1 VTSAERYTSVLN
13 NPAEFLRIVEEKDQ
27 EIDKLWNLV
36 RQLKK
41 EIYGPK
47 SERVKPTA
55 NPDQLTLF
63 SFDEVVA
70 PPVEEESVAIEEHTR
85 AIRRGRKPLPDTL
98 PREEV
103 FHKPEVTECTH
114 CHAELVQIGEERS
127 QELEKVPAHL
137 KIIEHIRPKMACSAC
152 KEHGVKVEPLPVSV
166 LPIEGARP
174 GAGLLADIIVSKYV
188 DCIPLHKQEELFRR
202 QGIELRRQRMCDWV
216 RAVVEIVTPL
226 YDALQRE
233 ILKSPYVQADETT
246 LKVQDGATPGKC
258 HTGYLWGIHG
268 PPDLI
273 WFHYADTRAGKVPEE
288 LFKGY
293 QGVVQTDAYAGYNPV
308 FLPSEVRRLA
318 CLAHIRRKFI
328 DVQDTAGS
336 ECNAILR
343 LISDIYRKERSGNTP
358 EQLLAIRAAVT
369 GPLLEKLFT
378 YLKELRN
385 KILPKAPIQSAITY
399 TLNQETE
406 MLRVLESG
414 VYHLDNNSIER
425 QMKYIAMGRKN
436 YYFAGSH
443 EGAHRAAVL
452 YSLLG
457 SCRLNKVNPWQWLSD
472 VLRRM
477 HSQPASKANELLPH
491 RWRPVTG

>member
-1 VTSAERYTSVLN
+1 MTSAERYTSLID
-13 NPAEFLRIVEEKDQ
+13 NPTELVRIVQEKDQ

-41 EIYGPK
+41 VIYGPK
-47 SERVKPTA
+47 TERVKPA
-55 NPDQLTLF
+55 VNPNQLTMF
-63 SFDEVVA
+63 SFEEVSA
-70 PPVEEESVAIEEHTR
+70 PPVAEESVTIEKHAR

-103 FHKPEVTECTH
+103 FHKPEVTECAH

-188 DCIPLHKQEELFRR
+188 DHIPLHRQEELFGR
-202 QGIELRRQRMCDWV
+202 QGVELRRQRMCDWIG
-216 RAVVEIVTPL
+216 AVVEILMPL
-226 YDALQRE
+226 YEALRGE

-246 LKVQDGATPGKC
+246 LKVQDGVTPGKC

-268 PPDLI
+268 PPNLI

-288 LFKGY
+288 LFAGY
-293 QGVVQTDAYAGYNPV
+293 QGAVQTDAYAGYNSV
-308 FLPSEVRRLA
+308 FLPKEVMRLA

-328 DVQDTAGS
+328 EVQDTSGA
-336 ECNAILR
+336 ECNAVLR
-343 LISDIYRKERSGNTP
+343 LISDIYRKERGGTTP
-358 EQLLAIRAAVT
+358 EQLMAIRAAVT
-369 GPLLEKLFT
+369 KPLLEKLFA
-378 YLKELRN
+378 YLKELRS
-385 KILPKAPIQSAITY
+385 KILPKAPIQCAITY
-399 TLNQETE
+399 TLNQEIE
-406 MLRVLESG
+406 LLRVLESG
-414 VYHLDNNSIER
+414 AYHLDNNSIER

-443 EGAHRAAVL
+443 DGARRAAVL

-457 SCRLNKVNPWQWLSD
+457 TCRLNKVNPWQWLSD

-477 HSQPASKANELLPH
+477 HSQSAREKLNLLPH
-491 RWRPVTG
+491 RWSLKAG